1 VSEATY
7 AWLDF
12 ETGGF
17 DEKADGLVS
26 VAVIRLDQDLN
37 EIDRSYLELYEE
49 DKNYSPSAMK
59 VNGYTVEY
67 LKEHGLRP
75 DVFIPMLH
83 DLIDGCIMGNHNSA
97 FDCKWLNARGWNIQE
112 SCDTMVMSLGLYP
125 YAKAKL
131 GIAASREGIEVKD
144 AHNALGDTAMT
155 VELFKKYVAK
165 NPKYLQPNP
174 IVWDRFKRW

>member
-1 VSEATY
+1 MAKVVYS
-7 AWLDF
+7 WLDF
-12 ETGGF
+12 ETGGL
-17 DEKADGLVS
+17 DEKTDGLVS
-26 VAVIRLDQDLN
+26 VSVIRLDADLN
-37 EIDRSYLELYEE
+37 EVDRTYLELYEE
-49 DKNYSPSAMK
+49 GKIYTQGALT
-59 VNGYTVEY
+59 VNGYKLDY

-125 YAKAKL
+125 YSKAKL

-144 AHNALGDTAMT
+144 DHNALGDTAMT
-155 VELFKKYVAK
+155 VELFKKYVARK
-165 NPKYLQPNP
+165 PEYLQPKP